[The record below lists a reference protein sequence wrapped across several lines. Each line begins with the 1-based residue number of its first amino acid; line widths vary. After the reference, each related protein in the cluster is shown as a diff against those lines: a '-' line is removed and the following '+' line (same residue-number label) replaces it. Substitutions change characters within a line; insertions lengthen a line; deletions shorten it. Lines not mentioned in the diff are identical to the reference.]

1 MCGWWWGRRC
11 GAPVGLQPG
20 QVPHTFY
27 GGTALAD
34 AELEAGFGS
43 VPALVHQELQEVI
56 QNPADGDVQALP
68 VPGAQVNKAQLGEG
82 QAAEVFR
89 ADLVCVGVE
98 ATVVQIAGQGVGV
111 GVADADRSQRAL
123 LGEADATFTDQV
135 CFDGGDA
142 GVGSGHALGHRFAFA
157 WCSLLVITIL
167 PHARISVYS

>member
-123 LGEADATFTDQV
+123 LGERTPPSPIRCASTVATPV
-135 CFDGGDA
+135 SVA
-142 GVGSGHALGHRFAFA
+142 VMLWVIVSPLLGVPCL
-157 WCSLLVITIL
+157 
-167 PHARISVYS
+167 